1 MESVVDTGDLP
12 ALKNLLG
19 LKKKYD
25 APDPKDLPKSYKIN
39 SEKERLYLWAAQNF
53 EQQIRHKYPWLKPLC
68 LTCQNECGTEKL
80 VMTFI
85 KPSVLPYSHLFDL
98 DQCSNFISD
107 YLFYQS
113 RPFKGMLWS
122 PTHVLATQIGSS
134 LDMSN
139 VLASFLIGFGYQ
151 AFVVCGWV
159 DKATSKMDRTK
170 EHCDLLEAK
179 DLSEQADEEKR
190 ENKYTPKK
198 PPELKSKYLDFLK
211 ELQEKEAIRRATATG
226 KIGTGKDEDESS
238 KSRSKKKES
247 SQETEYFHAW
257 IYVDL
262 SHIGSDEEG
271 RSFFIEATTGM
282 RKSLSDPSYRRINSV
297 WNHEN
302 YWLSKTGQDAS
313 TTSGNYKFYQFTQNL
328 NFWDFNLKSRTSNI

>member
-1 MESVVDTGDLP
+1 MESVADTGDLHS
-12 ALKNLLG
+12 LKNLLG

-25 APDPKDLPKSYKIN
+25 APDPKDLPNSYKTN
-39 SEKERLYLWAAQNF
+39 TEKERLYLWAAKNF
-53 EQQIRHKYPWLKPLC
+53 EQQIRHKFPWLKPLC

-80 VMTFI
+80 VSTFI

-98 DQCSNFISD
+98 DQCSHFISD

-122 PTHVLATQIGSS
+122 PTHVLATQVGSS

-139 VLASFLIGFGYQ
+139 VLASFLIGFGYR

-159 DKATSKMDRTK
+159 DRATSKMDRTK

-179 DLSEQADEEKR
+179 DLSEQTDEETK

-198 PPELKSKYLDFLK
+198 PPELTSKYLDFLK
-211 ELQEKEAIRRATATG
+211 QLQEKEKLKRAAADTM
-226 KIGTGKDEDESS
+226 KEDGKDEEGSS
-238 KSRSKKKES
+238 KQSRSSRKES
-247 SQETEYFHAW
+247 KTDSEYFHAW

-262 SHIGSDEEG
+262 SHVADGEG
-271 RSFFIEATTGM
+271 HSFFVESTTGL

-302 YWLSKTGQDAS
+302 YWLSKTGQDAA
-313 TTSGNYKFYQFTQNL
+313 TTTGK
-328 NFWDFNLKSRTSNI
+328 

>member
-159 DKATSKMDRTK
+159 DKATSVMDRK
-170 EHCDLLEAK
+170 LEK
-179 DLSEQADEEKR
+179 CPRML
-190 ENKYTPKK
+190 
-198 PPELKSKYLDFLK
+198 
-211 ELQEKEAIRRATATG
+211 
-226 KIGTGKDEDESS
+226 
-238 KSRSKKKES
+238 
-247 SQETEYFHAW
+247 
-257 IYVDL
+257 
-262 SHIGSDEEG
+262 
-271 RSFFIEATTGM
+271 
-282 RKSLSDPSYRRINSV
+282 
-297 WNHEN
+297 
-302 YWLSKTGQDAS
+302 
-313 TTSGNYKFYQFTQNL
+313 
-328 NFWDFNLKSRTSNI
+328 

>member
-12 ALKNLLG
+12 GLKNLLG

-25 APDPKDLPKSYKIN
+25 APDPRDLPQSYKNN
-39 SEKERLYLWAAQNF
+39 SEKERLYLWAAKNF

-98 DQCSNFISD
+98 EQCSHFISD

-122 PTHVLATQIGSS
+122 PTHVLATQVGSS

-139 VLASFLIGFGYQ
+139 ALASFLIGFGFR

-159 DKATSKMDRTK
+159 DRPTSKMDRTK
-170 EHCDLLEAK
+170 EYCGLLEAK
-179 DLSEQADEEKR
+179 DLSEQADEEKK

-198 PPELKSKYLDFLK
+198 PPELTSKYLVFLK
-211 ELQEKEAIRRATATG
+211 ELQEKEEKKKAETG
-226 KIGTGKDEDESS
+226 ARFGREMSKEGESKEEDESS
-238 KSRSKKKES
+238 KSRSKKKDS
-247 SQETEYFHAW
+247 AQDSEYFHAW

-262 SHIGSDEEG
+262 SHVSPDGDG
-271 RSFFIEATTGM
+271 RSFFIESTTGA

-313 TTSGNYKFYQFTQNL
+313 TTPGK
-328 NFWDFNLKSRTSNI
+328 